1 MTMDKQELKTRLAN
15 LPAEAFAR
23 WKVNDRVSMSVIA
36 VLIGILGGY
45 GAVLFRHA
53 ITTFQ
58 ILFYGGGLDFLQI
71 ADHVPDWKKL
81 LFPAVGGAIVGP
93 VIYFWAR
100 EAKGHGVPEVMEAM
114 ALRGGHIRPRVT
126 AVKIVASALSIGC
139 GGSVGREGPIV
150 QIGSAL
156 GSTIAQILKLPR
168 DRMRTLVGCG
178 AAAGI
183 AATFNAPIAG
193 VLFALEILLGDFGVR
208 TFSPLVLSSVTATA
222 ISRHYFGDVPAFIL
236 PTYEMVS
243 GWEFFLYGIM
253 GIFVGFVAL
262 AFVITLY
269 KTEDI
274 FDAIPIPD
282 YIKPIFGGLI
292 MGVIII
298 YLPHT
303 FGVGYGAIDL
313 SLTGKMAGGML
324 LLLIVAKIFATSIT
338 IGGGMSGGIFAP
350 SLFIGAMAG
359 GLFGVVVNSL
369 FPGVTASSGAYALV
383 GMGGMVAAA
392 THAPITAILIIFE
405 LTSEYTIILPL
416 MITCII
422 STLLATY
429 LKKGNIYTLKLMRR
443 GIFLSQGREQNILQ
457 NILVES
463 VMRPEVLIVKENT
476 VLTDIIR
483 AFQENNASYLHV
495 VNHSDELSGVIS
507 FRDIRQI
514 LAEASLAHLIIAKD
528 VATSPVITVTPAE
541 NLEDALSKLRSTGVS
556 QLPVVERDDSK
567 RVMGTIDNKDIN
579 AAYDRAALA
588 METATT

>member
-1 MTMDKQELKTRLAN
+1 
-15 LPAEAFAR
+15 
-23 WKVNDRVSMSVIA
+23 
-36 VLIGILGGY
+36 
-45 GAVLFRHA
+45 
-53 ITTFQ
+53 
-58 ILFYGGGLDFLQI
+58 
-71 ADHVPDWKKL
+71 
-81 LFPAVGGAIVGP
+81 
-93 VIYFWAR
+93 
-100 EAKGHGVPEVMEAM
+100 
-114 ALRGGHIRPRVT
+114 
-126 AVKIVASALSIGC
+126 
-139 GGSVGREGPIV
+139 
-150 QIGSAL
+150 
-156 GSTIAQILKLPR
+156 
-168 DRMRTLVGCG
+168 
-178 AAAGI
+178 
-183 AATFNAPIAG
+183 

-208 TFSPLVLSSVTATA
+208 TFSPLVLSSVTATV
-222 ISRHYFGDVPAFIL
+222 ISRHYFGDFPAFIL

-274 FDAIPIPD
+274 FDAVPIPE

-303 FGVGYGAIDL
+303 FGVGYGAINL
-313 SLTGKMAGGML
+313 SLTGQMTAQIL
-324 LLLIVAKIFATSIT
+324 LLLIIAKILATSIT

-359 GLFGVVVNSL
+359 GLFGVIVNQL
-369 FPGVTASSGAYALV
+369 FPDATASPGAYALV

-443 GIFLSQGREQNILQ
+443 GVFLSQGREQNILQ

-476 VLTDIIR
+476 VLTGIIKT
-483 AFQENNASYLHV
+483 FQESNASYLQV
-495 VNHSDELSGVIS
+495 VNRSDELSGVIS

-514 LAEASLAHLIIAKD
+514 LQEASLAHLIIAKD
-528 VATSPVITVTPAE
+528 VATSPVITVTPKE
-541 NLEDALSKLRSTGVS
+541 NLEEALRKLSSTGVS
-556 QLPVVERDDSK
+556 QLPVVDQDNPRK
-567 RVMGTIDNKDIN
+567 VIGTLDNKDIN

-588 METATT
+588 METAAA

>member
-1 MTMDKQELKTRLAN
+1 MDKQELKTRLAN

-53 ITTFQ
+53 ITMFQ

-71 ADHVPDWKKL
+71 ADHVPVWKKL

-114 ALRGGHIRPRVT
+114 ALRGGRIRPRVT

-156 GSTIAQILKLPR
+156 GSTVAQVLKMSR
-168 DRMRTLVGCG
+168 DHARTLVGCG

-193 VLFALEILLGDFGVR
+193 VIFSLEILLGEFGVR
-208 TFSPLVLSSVTATA
+208 TFSPLVLSSVTATV
-222 ISRHYFGDVPAFIL
+222 ISRHYFGDAPAFIL

-243 GWEFFLYGIM
+243 GWEFLLYGVM
-253 GIFVGFVAL
+253 GIMMGLVAL
-262 AFVITLY
+262 TLVLTLY

-303 FGVGYGAIDL
+303 FGVGYGAIDM
-313 SLTGKMAGGML
+313 SLTGQMTASML
-324 LLLIVAKIFATSIT
+324 LLLVFAKIFATSIT

-359 GLFGVVVNSL
+359 GFFGVVANSL

-416 MITCII
+416 MITCIT

-429 LKKGNIYTLKLMRR
+429 LRRGNIYTIKLMRR
-443 GIFLSQGREQNILQ
+443 GIFLRQGREQHILQ

-463 VMRPEVLIVKENT
+463 VMKPEVLLVRENT
-476 VLTDIIR
+476 ILTDIIR
-483 AFQENNASYLHV
+483 TFQEENASYLQV
-495 VNHSDELSGVIS
+495 VNQDDELSGIIS

-514 LAEASLAHLIIAKD
+514 LQEASLAHLIIAKD
-528 VATSPVITVTPAE
+528 VATSPVITVTPDE
-541 NLEDALSKLRSTGVS
+541 NLEDALSKLRLTGVS